1 MVEIKK
7 LKPLFKNGWHS
18 RLYKGRE
25 WAGSDYAMYD
35 VGQPPDGEE
44 HSSLFGVKPESVRD
58 DVRFIADGVKGSPAT
73 PVALMD
79 IGGRKL
85 AVFEVTPGMAV
96 FAKAE
101 FVVPVAGKFP
111 EADNTFF
118 LDGNIIRVC
127 GNDERLI
134 AIICVFKPSHYDVD
148 KLAEKC
154 EYTAGLMKGYI
165 RYGAESRAK
174 PRTSGAPREGRPMSE
189 HQVFEVCP
197 HCENEVVMNWDVT
210 AHGYQSYCPYC
221 GKRLMLCDECVHSES
236 GIPGECD
243 YDSVAD
249 CCSRQERK

>member
-25 WAGSDYAMYD
+25 WAGNDYAMYD
-35 VGQPPDGEE
+35 IGQPPDGEE
-44 HSSLFGVKPESVRD
+44 HSSLFGMKPESVRD
-58 DVRFIADGVKGSPAT
+58 DVGLIADGVKGSPAA
-73 PVALMD
+73 PVAVMD

-111 EADNTFF
+111 ETDNTFF
-118 LDGNIIRVC
+118 LDRNIIRVC

-148 KLAEKC
+148 KLAENVS
-154 EYTAGLMKGYI
+154 T
-165 RYGAESRAK
+165 
-174 PRTSGAPREGRPMSE
+174 P
-189 HQVFEVCP
+189 
-197 HCENEVVMNWDVT
+197 
-210 AHGYQSYCPYC
+210 
-221 GKRLMLCDECVHSES
+221 
-236 GIPGECD
+236 PG
-243 YDSVAD
+243 
-249 CCSRQERK
+249 